1 MNWQSEREQSFYAEL
16 FQSCDS
22 EGSGRISWAQ
32 AAELFRST
40 RLSQD
45 ILVQVSELCGAKRLG
60 HFGRSQF
67 YIALKLIAA
76 AQCGLPVTHESI
88 NSGKEIPLPVFQ
100 RDESRVQQPILSGGD
115 MQGVAERQQQQGQ
128 LPPPPKK
135 SHGRN
140 LSGQYRGIATDG
152 PPVQSFPP
160 QQTPIK
166 ERPTA
171 ETISPPFSPAQ
182 GAISV
187 QASIPVTVASLPL
200 SPPTSPQTQQ
210 MPPKFST
217 PSSPPTVVS
226 SSHQVQ
232 GHVNLTG
239 SNAPAEN
246 GPRLVL
252 PEAANINGPP
262 TSQQSTVPGP
272 GSPQEESLLH
282 LDKTNKWEDF
292 NSDEEKKGLLGS
304 GPKREWE
311 GLVIPEID
319 SSSDQESV
327 DDVWSINDEQRE
339 YYVKQFQNIEPD
351 INGQIMGNVA
361 KDFFEK
367 SKLSNQELS
376 KIWQLSDLN
385 QDGALNLEE
394 FCIAMHLV
402 VLRRNEIEIPDRLPF
417 ALMPYDAFTNEEPF
431 AADLPHGSTLKRSS
445 PPLSPTAQTAQLE
458 KFLKQESPQISSSEL
473 SSPSVTP
480 ANFDFQR
487 PQSNDP
493 EAHIIHP
500 KPMRMSPDMIDDVP
514 DGRPERGRAFSE
526 PMPAGVGTDLH
537 DSESPQP
544 QITKQRA
551 NTAVQPDQNHIEI
564 TKASLQSRPRPSVKN
579 PSVPGA
585 LPGHI
590 LPPLVPTTSQSHLLG
605 QSISI
610 DSTMEPPAPPPRPP
624 QHYRS
629 FSVDYKAPPAVPP
642 RVTDKDINSY
652 FGKKEA
658 RFAQLK
664 QFEPIQSQEEL
675 HIIPGSNATTTVNGI
690 DIASYR
696 NKERNKKET
705 EKTEVAES
713 SIEKKNPLEDFIP
726 DPFDDDPE
734 RQAEYV
740 LAAQRQANRDK
751 KELQMAVRTH
761 KERNLTLER
770 LNSEL
775 NQELQ
780 EVMEQRIALEIQLG
794 HLRPFSS

>member
-1 MNWQSEREQSFYAEL
+1 MNWQSEREQSYYAEL

-22 EGSGRISWAQ
+22 EGTGKISGVQ
-32 AAELFRST
+32 AAELFRT
-40 RLSQD
+40 ARLGPD
-45 ILVQVSELCGAKRLG
+45 VLMQVSELCGAKRLG

-76 AQCGLPVTHESI
+76 AQSGLPVTHESI

-100 RDESRVQQPILSGGD
+100 RDESRLQQPVLSGGD
-115 MQGVAERQQQQGQ
+115 MQGVTERQQQGQ

-140 LSGQYRGIATDG
+140 LSGQYRGMSTDG
-152 PPVQSFPP
+152 PLQPVQA

-166 ERPTA
+166 ERSTA
-171 ETISPPFSPAQ
+171 ETVSPPFSPAQ

-187 QASIPVTVASLPL
+187 QTSIPVTISSLPL

-210 MPPKFST
+210 VPPKFST
-217 PSSPPTVVS
+217 PNSPPAVVS
-226 SSHQVQ
+226 SSQQGQ
-232 GHVNLTG
+232 GHINLTG
-239 SNAPAEN
+239 SQIPAEN

-252 PEAANINGPP
+252 TETANINGPP
-262 TSQQSTVPGP
+262 TSIQSTVAP
-272 GSPQEESLLH
+272 EEDSSLLH
-282 LDKTNKWEDF
+282 VDKTNKWEDF
-292 NSDEEKKGLLGS
+292 NSDEEKRGLLGTGTKS
-304 GPKREWE
+304 GWE
-311 GLVIPEID
+311 SLMIPEID

-351 INGQIMGNVA
+351 INGQITGNVA
-361 KDFFEK
+361 KEFFEK
-367 SKLSNQELS
+367 SKLPNQELS

-402 VLRRNEIEIPDRLPF
+402 VLRRNDIEIPDRLPF

-431 AADLPHGSTLKRSS
+431 AADLPQGSTLKRQS
-445 PPLSPTAQTAQLE
+445 PPLSPSAQTAQLE

-473 SSPSVTP
+473 SSPSITP

-493 EAHIIHP
+493 EAHIVHP
-500 KPMRMSPDMIDDVP
+500 KAMRMSPDMTEDIP
-514 DGRPERGRAFSE
+514 DGRPERE
-526 PMPAGVGTDLH
+526 PMPGGAGTDMH
-537 DSESPQP
+537 DSDSLQP
-544 QITKQRA
+544 QVTKQRA
-551 NTAVQPDQNHIEI
+551 NTMGQPDQNHIEL

-590 LPPLVPTTSQSHLLG
+590 LPPLVPTSQPHHLG
-605 QSISI
+605 QSVSM
-610 DSTMEPPAPPPRPP
+610 DESQEPPVPPPRPP

-629 FSVDYKAPPAVPP
+629 LSVDYKVSAPPAVPP
-642 RVTDKDINSY
+642 RVTDKDIHQSY
-652 FGKKEA
+652 FGKKDD

-675 HIIPGSNATTTVNGI
+675 HIIPGSDATTTVNGI
-690 DIASYR
+690 DVASYR
-696 NKERNKKET
+696 NKGKDKEDVKRIEGGEAST
-705 EKTEVAES
+705 ESKD
-713 SIEKKNPLEDFIP
+713 PLRDYIP
-726 DPFDDDPE
+726 DPFDDDPD

-751 KELQMAVRTH
+751 KDLQMAVRTH